1 MIDDI
6 LQGIGAALKNEFGN
20 GTRVTAEN
28 TEQGL
33 DGPCFFVQLIKP
45 QDEPYP
51 SQVTHW
57 VQPFD
62 VIYFPAD
69 GEGMQDMYNIARRA
83 ISALEIIDMGDRK
96 ARGTKFSYQVV
107 DDALHIFVNYD
118 LFVRLDVEKNP
129 METIDTNVGV
139 KP

>member
-1 MIDDI
+1 MIDDV
-6 LQGIGAALKNEFGN
+6 LQGIGAALKDEFGSDI
-20 GTRVTAEN
+20 RVTAEN

-33 DGPCFFVQLIKP
+33 SGPCFFVQLIKP
-45 QDEPYP
+45 QDEPFP
-51 SQVTHW
+51 SHVTRW

-69 GEGMQDMYNIARRA
+69 GEGLQAMYTIARRGIA
-83 ISALEIIDMGDRK
+83 ALQIIEIGDRK
-96 ARGTKFSYQVV
+96 TRGTQFSYQVV
-107 DDALHIFVNYD
+107 DDVLHIFVNYD
-118 LFVRLDVEKNP
+118 LFVRTEPEKNP